1 MSAFLGLSSL
11 LGLFVTSVYFV
22 YCIFKKRNNL
32 SYFVWIY
39 MILIGLFFTALEL
52 FIPGTLFL
60 FISLY
65 KILKDPKAKKF
76 LHEQEIKRTEKI
88 IEKQNPIQ
96 KFTESNSNETE
107 QNQKVA
113 PTYSNDYYHSD
124 KKAGLFHLGVYCPYC
139 KNLNVQYMHN
149 NRKGFSVGKAAGGAL
164 LTGGIGTLAG
174 FAGKKGKKNTWRCN
188 NCGCTFKSAK

>member
-1 MSAFLGLSSL
+1 
-11 LGLFVTSVYFV
+11 
-22 YCIFKKRNNL
+22 
-32 SYFVWIY
+32 
-39 MILIGLFFTALEL
+39 
-52 FIPGTLFL
+52 
-60 FISLY
+60 SLY